1 VDCAVAPLRFSDK
14 LFSLVIPTMR
24 NPMPHLT
31 HETTLAPARVCGVDE
46 AGRGPWAGPV
56 VAASVM
62 FKVGDATPQGLN
74 DSKKLSRAAR
84 EALLSQ
90 LVSANIIHGI
100 GVATAQEIDT
110 LNIWGATQL
119 AMRRAVAVMPE
130 APNFALIDGKLN
142 PKDFPCPTRAII
154 GGDGISLSIAA
165 ASIIAKVTRDRMM
178 DDYSQQYPQYG
189 FERHAGYGTKLHQ
202 EALATHGPCPIHRT
216 SYAPIRAL
224 MAKVAA

>member
-1 VDCAVAPLRFSDK
+1 
-14 LFSLVIPTMR
+14 
-24 NPMPHLT
+24 MPNLT
-31 HETTLAPARVCGVDE
+31 HELSLAPARVCGVDE

-62 FKVGDATPQGLN
+62 FQPSDVIPAGLN

-84 EALLSQ
+84 ETLFDALMNAAAAQTLCY
-90 LVSANIIHGI
+90 GI
-100 GVATAQEIDT
+100 GIATAEEIDV

-119 AMRRAVAVMPE
+119 AMRRAVAAMPI
-130 APNFALIDGKLN
+130 APEFALIDGKIT

-165 ASIIAKVTRDRMM
+165 ASILAKVTRDRMM
-178 DDYSQQYPQYG
+178 DDYAREYPHYG
-189 FERHAGYGTKLHQ
+189 FERHAGYGTKQHQ
-202 EALATHGPCPIHRT
+202 EALAAHGHCPIHRT

-224 MAKVAA
+224 LSKVAA